1 MSRKE
6 QIMQSLATFV
16 IRYHKIIL
24 LVAGVL
30 LILSIIA
37 AGNIQSKT
45 EIKDLLSEKDPMIL
59 SYLEIDSV
67 FAGGAT
73 VMVTIEG
80 ADKARMMQCAEE
92 FVAEFRRSAT
102 AMQLTKAINLKVDR
116 EFITNWGL
124 LLQKPKDIEKT
135 RRNFSQLNLLPFIT
149 ALNNSFE
156 ETYTGEEAGEE
167 LETSKQEKDAVAM
180 LDQLET
186 FVTQLRTFLAN
197 PDTLSLEAQ
206 GKILAETFIYG
217 SGYNFN
223 HDNSMLLFTI
233 TPDFNLVEID
243 KITALMSVVKEIK
256 KQLNERYPDLQVNY
270 TGDVAIQGDEQDA
283 LGFDMLVPSL
293 VALILILLLFIFSF
307 NQLRSIIFIVVTLI
321 VGVIYNYGFLGVTI
335 EEINMLT
342 SIMSVLLIGLGV
354 DYGIQIITN
363 FTAYRAEG
371 YAPAEAVR
379 LTYQKAGMGTFLAAL
394 TTALAFFV
402 LSATGVR
409 AFAQFGLVMGTGIIN
424 CFIAMFLVLPAL
436 LLWWGKKDVRRT
448 HLPNLNY
455 AFLAQMGTKLHRRS
469 WWTLAV
475 SGIITLLLFFAM
487 FQNRMDYDMMNLEP
501 QDMPSIVQYKR
512 VMDKFDMTPFASM
525 VIAQDIEEARYL
537 TENLEKAPLVAE
549 INSIA
554 YYLPTEQEQEERLV
568 EIRKIRQM
576 PPRYTR
582 YTYTTEELQQFVQE
596 IQRLEW
602 NIIELGDLSVAGLG
616 EDNKIVQRRNA
627 MIREI
632 IGAEVGQPGREVFQQ
647 LIRLLERDPKCYA
660 ARLERLDPYFAR
672 TMDSIVTK
680 MAQVN
685 RKMGVNDLP
694 AAIRDGMLDKAQK
707 RSLIMFYPEKGVMED
722 IDRIKHFN
730 SAVARVSPKITGT
743 PQVLV
748 AWLNEVL
755 TASWKAGLYVFL
767 AVLFFL
773 ILSFR
778 DIKHTL
784 IAITPLVIG
793 MIWGAGLYALSGEL
807 LNVVNIAVIPLIIGM
822 GIDYGIHIVHRFKV
836 ERDVASVYRYTGKG
850 VLLSA
855 LTTMIGFGSLG
866 LVGRFGSVNTM
877 GRILFI
883 GITACLLT
891 ALIVLPA
898 LLALDSPQSKQL
910 EKNKD

>member
-1 MSRKE
+1 MAKEE
-6 QIMQSLATFV
+6 QIMQRLADFV
-16 IRYHKIIL
+16 IRYHKIIPL
-24 LVAGVL
+24 AAGVL
-30 LILSIIA
+30 FVLSIIA

-45 EIKDLLSEKDPMIL
+45 EIKDLLSEKDPMIQ
-59 SYLEIDSV
+59 SYIEIDSV

-80 ADKARMMQCAEE
+80 GDQARMIQCAEE
-92 FVAEFRRSAT
+92 FVAEFRRNAT
-102 AMQLTKAINLKVDR
+102 AMRLTKAINLKVDR

-124 LLQKPKDIEKT
+124 LLQKPQDIEKT
-135 RRNFSQLNLLPFIT
+135 RHNFSQLNLLPFIT

-167 LETSKQEKDAVAM
+167 LETSKQEKEAVAM

-186 FVTQLRTFLAN
+186 FTTQLRTFLAN
-197 PDTLSLEAQ
+197 PDTLPLSFQ
-206 GKILAETFIYG
+206 GKMLAETFIYG

-233 TPDFNLVEID
+233 TPDFSVIEID
-243 KITALMSVVKEIK
+243 KITTLMSVVKEIK
-256 KQLNERYPDLQVNY
+256 QQLNERYPELHVDY
-270 TGDVAIQGDEQDA
+270 TGDIAIQGDEQDA

-293 VALILILLLFIFSF
+293 VALVLILLLFIFSF
-307 NQLRSIIFIVVTLI
+307 NQLRSIGFIIVALIAGVV
-321 VGVIYNYGFLGVTI
+321 YNYGFLGVTI
-335 EEINMLT
+335 KEINMLT

-363 FTAYRAEG
+363 FTTYRADG
-371 YAPAEAVR
+371 HAPAEAVR

-424 CFIAMFLVLPAL
+424 CFIAMFFVLPAL
-436 LLWWGKKDVRRT
+436 LLWWGKKDVRQT
-448 HLPNLNY
+448 HLPNINY
-455 AFLAQMGTKLHRRS
+455 DFLATWGTKLHQRP
-469 WWTLAV
+469 WMTLVV
-475 SGIITLLLFFAM
+475 SGVITLWLFVAM

-525 VIAQDIEEARYL
+525 VIARDIEAARIL
-537 TENLEKAPLVAE
+537 TENLEKVPLVAE

-554 YYLPTEQEQEERLV
+554 YFLPPDKEQEECLA

-576 PPRYTR
+576 PRRYASL
-582 YTYTTEELQQFVQE
+582 TYSTQNLRQFVQE

-616 EDNKIVQRRNA
+616 ENNKIVQRRNA

-632 IGAEVGQPGREVFQQ
+632 IGAEVGKPGREVFQQ
-647 LIRLLERDPKCYA
+647 LIQLLESDPARYA

-672 TMDSIVTK
+672 EMDSIVTR

-685 RKMGVNDLP
+685 RKMKVSDLP
-694 AAIRDGMLDKAQK
+694 PEIRDGMFDSEQK
-707 RSLIMFYPEKGVMED
+707 RSLIMFYPEKGVMDD
-722 IDRIKHFN
+722 IDRIRHFN

-755 TASWKAGLYVFL
+755 TASWKAGVYVFL

-773 ILSFR
+773 ILNFR
-778 DIKHTL
+778 DFKHTL
-784 IAITPLVIG
+784 IAITPLVVG

-807 LNVVNIAVIPLIIGM
+807 LNVVNIAVIPLVIGM
-822 GIDYGIHIVHRFKV
+822 GIDYGIHLVHRFKV
-836 ERDVASVYRYTGKG
+836 ERDVAQVYRYTGKG

-898 LLALDSPQSKQL
+898 LLAFDHKKQSTRSK
-910 EKNKD
+910 